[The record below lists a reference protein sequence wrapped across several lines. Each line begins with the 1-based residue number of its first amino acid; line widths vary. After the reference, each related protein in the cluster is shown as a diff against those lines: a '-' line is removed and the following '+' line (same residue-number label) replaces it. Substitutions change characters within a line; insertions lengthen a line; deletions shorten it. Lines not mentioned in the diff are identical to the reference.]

1 MQVLACLIQVP
12 YPSLDAELYNLFF
25 YYAIL
30 ALDSPSPLTRTN
42 GLKVLSEVA
51 RWNYKPVLEKVERVQ
66 RLMKDSWWEVR
77 AMGLIICANL
87 LLFIADEEE

>member
-1 MQVLACLIQVP
+1 MFTLAILIQIP

-42 GLKVLSEVA
+42 GLKVLGEVA
-51 RWNYKPVLEKVERVQ
+51 RWNYNPVLEKVDKV
-66 RLMKDSWWEVR
+66 
-77 AMGLIICANL
+77 
-87 LLFIADEEE
+87 